1 VLAFIGHLLTFDL
14 YLISGMTRFP
24 PGVPQ
29 VSGATGSS
37 GWVGATDIPV
47 QQGSVRFTGQTGLQ
61 GHSGI
66 IEKR

>member
-1 VLAFIGHLLTFDL
+1 LQIIGHLLTFELDF
-14 YLISGMTRFP
+14 ISSMTSFP

-61 GHSGI
+61 GRPGI